1 MLGAGNF
8 GKVFLAQSTADSE
21 FKVAIKT
28 IQKKRLLDKIEVLKD
43 EINILSSLDHPNIV
57 KYYETYESPNY
68 LYLVMEYCHGGE
80 LFKKLTEN
88 GEDFTEQKAARI
100 MKSLF
105 LAVNHLHSKGIAHR
119 DLKPENVMYGSDERV
134 KIIDFGL
141 SKLTVQNNGGL
152 NGNLKTLVG
161 TPYYVAP
168 EVLEGDYSKECDC
181 WSLGVIMYI
190 ILSGYLPF

>member
-8 GKVFLAQSTADSE
+8 GKVFLASSAADPD

-28 IQKKRLLDKIEVLKD
+28 ISKKKLHDLHTIRD
-43 EINILSSLDHPNIV
+43 EIKILSTLDHPNII

-68 LYLVMEYCHGGE
+68 IYLVMEYCQGGE
-80 LFKKLTEN
+80 LFEKLTNNRE
-88 GEDFTEQKAARI
+88 EFTEQKCALI

-105 LAVNHLHSKGIAHR
+105 LAVNHCHSNGITHR
-119 DLKPENVMYGSDERV
+119 DLKPENIMYAGDDRI

-141 SKLTVQNNGGL
+141 SKSTIKGKPGL
-152 NGNLKTLVG
+152 ETMAG
-161 TPYYVAP
+161 TPYYLAP
-168 EVLEGDYSKECDC
+168 EVLSGNYGNECDC

-190 ILSGYLPF
+190 ILSGYLPFPGRT